1 MSNEMNTAGTVIQ
14 MSDAEFAGAL
24 KNHSMLVVDAYAD
37 WCGPCRAVAPVIKEL
52 AGEYAQVSFAKVDVD
67 SNPNIARTFGIQS
80 IPTLLFFKNGQLVD
94 RVVGA
99 LPKPTLKSR
108 VDALLAA

>member
-1 MSNEMNTAGTVIQ
+1 MSGSNESGSVLQLT
-14 MSDAEFAGAL
+14 DAEFGGAL
-24 KNHSMLVVDAYAD
+24 KSHTMLVVDAYAD

-67 SNPNIARTFGIQS
+67 NNPNIARTFGIQS
-80 IPTLLFFKNGQLVD
+80 IPTLLFFKNGMLVD

-99 LPKPTLKSR
+99 YPKPQLKSR